1 MALSLFSS
9 RMSEA
14 NVKGLLEDQ
23 VMTLIMENKM
33 LRRQARTEEKV
44 LEKGKEVNEGRR
56 AWRTGEAVLTAR

>member
-44 LEKGKEVNEGRR
+44 LEKGKV
-56 AWRTGEAVLTAR
+56 W

>member
-23 VMTLIMENKM
+23 VMTLIMENKI

-56 AWRTGEAVLTAR
+56 GWRTGEAVLTAR

>member
-23 VMTLIMENKM
+23 VMTLIMENKI
-33 LRRQARTEEKV
+33 LRRQARTEKV

-56 AWRTGEAVLTAR
+56 GWRTGEAVLTAR